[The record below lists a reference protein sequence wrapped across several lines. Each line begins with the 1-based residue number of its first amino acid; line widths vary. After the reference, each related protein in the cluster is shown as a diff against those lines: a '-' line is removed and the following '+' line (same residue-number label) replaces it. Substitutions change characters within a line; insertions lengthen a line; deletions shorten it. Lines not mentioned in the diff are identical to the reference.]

1 MRKIEIIFENKSNGF
16 SFVELMIVLAIIGI
30 IGGIA
35 YPNFSQYVKNK
46 RQDEAKAMLLS
57 VLDGQEQYRAIHKKY
72 ETDLS
77 KLKYE
82 VKDGRIES
90 SSKNFLIEAQ
100 VCVGDLFNISDC
112 VRLIAIP
119 EVEGDPSWELSSVEG
134 DIKEL

>member
-1 MRKIEIIFENKSNGF
+1 MRKIGIILRNKSIGF
-16 SFVELMIVLAIIGI
+16 SFVELMIVLVILSI

-57 VLDGQEQYRAIHKKY
+57 VLDGQEQYRAINKTFI
-72 ETDLS
+72 TDLS

-82 VKDGRIES
+82 TENGKIQSHSG
-90 SSKNFLIEAQ
+90 KFLIEAQ
-100 VCVGDLFNISDC
+100 VCVGVLVALSDC
-112 VRLIAIP
+112 IRLIARPITQ
-119 EVEGDPSWELSSVEG
+119 GDPSWELSSIEG